1 MCGACDEVF
10 LCATNVISIKETPMR
25 NVFNQAIKTYGQ
37 VSYDSAAEY
46 ATANDLL
53 NLLFVGLTD
62 SLIDAQRF
70 LNEKRYFE
78 KAQSVSKAQKILT
91 VLRDTLDF
99 EIGGDL
105 ADNLYALY
113 TYALQRIAHAHVTND
128 VNAFREVHTLLSELG
143 AAWQQASRSLR

>member
-1 MCGACDEVF
+1 
-10 LCATNVISIKETPMR
+10 MR

-62 SLIDAQRF
+62 SIIDAQRF
-70 LNEKRYFE
+70 LNEKRYFD
-78 KAQSVSKAQKILT
+78 KAQSVSKAQKILV
-91 VLRDTLDF
+91 VLRETLDF
-99 EIGGDL
+99 DIGGDL

-113 TYALQRIAHAHVTND
+113 TYALKRLAHAHATND
-128 VNAFREVHTLLSELG
+128 VNAFREVHALLSELG
-143 AAWQQASRSLR
+143 VAWQQASRSVR